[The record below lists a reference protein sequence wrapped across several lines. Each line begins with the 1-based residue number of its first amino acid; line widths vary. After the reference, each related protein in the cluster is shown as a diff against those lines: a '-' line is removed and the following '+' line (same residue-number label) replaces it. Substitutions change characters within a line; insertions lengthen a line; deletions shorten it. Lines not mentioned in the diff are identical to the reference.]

1 MSVPSTL
8 LRASFRLLPC
18 VFCILSSVFCLVHSS
33 LTTDST
39 DEHGLGECVYAVL
52 FTHFLAYPSAQRAS
66 FNFLLLACNS
76 QGFGLS
82 VRYILYPMDGFFSS
96 ELRTKSP
103 RPYGVNRISYLL
115 KHMSPAHPRRFLRRI
130 PFVVREIWTKMG

>member
-1 MSVPSTL
+1 MNTDWVNVFMRSHLPIFSPTH
-8 LRASFRLLPC
+8 LRKEP
-18 VFCILSSVFCLVHSS
+18 
-33 LTTDST
+33 
-39 DEHGLGECVYAVL
+39 
-52 FTHFLAYPSAQRAS
+52 P

-103 RPYGVNRISYLL
+103 WPYLVECE
-115 KHMSPAHPRRFLRRI
+115 P
-130 PFVVREIWTKMG
+130 